1 MKEDKIAMH
10 TRAVNLARRFTE
22 QNENDLMMVSVRCF
36 VDLVVDCVLSF
47 RRRVFSLD
55 FVVSLLSTLQQ

>member
-22 QNENDLMMVSVRCF
+22 QNENDLMMVSVRFFWFGGWQC
-36 VDLVVDCVLSF
+36 
-47 RRRVFSLD
+47 
-55 FVVSLLSTLQQ
+55 LLFHSRDSH